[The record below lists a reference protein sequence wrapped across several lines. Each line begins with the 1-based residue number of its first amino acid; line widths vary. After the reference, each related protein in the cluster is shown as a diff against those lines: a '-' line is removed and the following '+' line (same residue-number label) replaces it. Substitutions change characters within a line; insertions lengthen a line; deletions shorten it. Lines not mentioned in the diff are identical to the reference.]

1 MIYSRNHIGSRTGLD
16 PIVQED
22 LSNDKEF
29 VLKMRTI
36 KVKTENVADEDWY
49 HLLSWTI
56 GEVHAVA

>member
-1 MIYSRNHIGSRTGLD
+1 MDDLFKKSHWKQDRFGSSS
-16 PIVQED
+16 